1 MKVLHVCES
10 VTGGIATYLNE
21 LIPHQISLYGIEN
34 IRLIVSKQQVAELTV
49 PSSIIFTFEQLNRK
63 SVIAQF
69 KMASTYKE
77 KVAEFQP
84 SVVHLHSTFAGFW
97 FRLPLLF
104 TQKKPYKI
112 VYCSHGW
119 AFDMQKPIWV
129 KRLFAF
135 IEKSLLGCT
144 DNVVCISEHDKR
156 SAVSFGIAK
165 EKLKV
170 VRNTVELAEDE
181 ILPISLDNDFI
192 NYLYVGR
199 FDKQKGFDV
208 LAEAVRLSNNSKFRV
223 YCIGG
228 AVVSNT
234 DTAEC
239 FKDPR
244 LIALGWKRKKEVLQ
258 YMKGCDGLIVPS
270 RWEGFGLVAL
280 EALVCGC
287 PVFHSGAGGLP
298 EILPN
303 SEFSTQLS
311 APLMSSLLELF
322 EHTTKSSLVSL
333 KQRLNQEF
341 NLTYTMRDLTML
353 LDGIYKGLN

>member
-1 MKVLHVCES
+1 MRVLHICES

-21 LIPHQISLYGIEN
+21 LIPHQISIYGIEN
-34 IRLIVSKQQVAELTV
+34 VKLIVASEQLEELTV
-49 PSSIIFTFEQLNRK
+49 PLSIIDTFEQLNRR
-63 SVIAQF
+63 SVPAQW
-69 KMASTYKE
+69 KMARTYSKG
-77 KVAEFQP
+77 VNEFQP

-112 VYCSHGW
+112 IYCSHGW
-119 AFDMQKPIWV
+119 AFDMQKPMWV

-135 IEKSLLGCT
+135 IERSLLGGT

-156 SAVSFGIAK
+156 SAMSYGISE
-165 EKLKV
+165 EKLNV
-170 VRNTVELAEDE
+170 VRNTIELAGDE
-181 ILPISLDNDFI
+181 ITPMSFDDSFI
-192 NYLYVGR
+192 NFLYVGR
-199 FDKQKGFDV
+199 FDKQKGFDI
-208 LAEAVRLSNNSKFRV
+208 LAEAVRLSNNTEFRV

-239 FKDPR
+239 FEDPR
-244 LIALGWKRKKEVLQ
+244 LISLGWKQKKDVLQ
-258 YMKGCDGLIVPS
+258 YMKGCDALIVPS

-303 SEFSTQLS
+303 SEFSTE
-311 APLMSSLLELF
+311 LEQPI
-322 EHTTKSSLVSL
+322 KQSLVNMFNSVEVKSL
-333 KQRLNQEF
+333 RAVKDRLNVEYT
-341 NLTYTMRDLTML
+341 LTYTMRDLADA
-353 LDGIYKGLN
+353 LDEIYSS

>member
-1 MKVLHVCES
+1 MRVLHICES

-21 LIPHQISLYGIEN
+21 LIPHQISIYGIEN
-34 IRLIVSKQQVAELTV
+34 VKLIVASEQLEELTV
-49 PSSIIFTFEQLNRK
+49 PLSIIDTFEQLNRR
-63 SVIAQF
+63 SVPAQW
-69 KMASTYKE
+69 KMARTYSKG
-77 KVAEFQP
+77 VNEFQP

-181 ILPISLDNDFI
+181 ILPILLDNDFI

-244 LIALGWKRKKEVLQ
+244 LIALGWKQKKEVLQ

-287 PVFHSGAGGLP
+287 PVFHSGAGGLA

-303 SEFSTQLS
+303 SEFSIQLEQ
-311 APLMSSLLELF
+311 PI
-322 EHTTKSSLVSL
+322 KQSLV
-333 KQRLNQEF
+333 RLF
-341 NLTYTMRDLTML
+341 NTADKKWLFSTKERLISEYTLTYTMRDLADA
-353 LDGIYKGLN
+353 LDEIYSS

>member
-1 MKVLHVCES
+1 MRVLHVCES

-34 IRLIVSKQQVAELTV
+34 VKLIVASQQVGELTV
-49 PSSIIFTFEQLNRK
+49 PSSIISTFEQLNRK
-63 SVIAQF
+63 SVIAQW
-69 KMASTYKE
+69 KMASTYKM

-97 FRLPLLF
+97 FRLPLVF
-104 TQKKPYKI
+104 SQKQPYKV

-119 AFDMQKPIWV
+119 AFDMQKPMWV
-129 KRLFAF
+129 KRIFAA
-135 IEKSLLGCT
+135 IEKGLLRHT
-144 DNVVCISEHDKR
+144 DHVVCISEHDKR
-156 SAVSFGIAK
+156 SAMSFGMRE
-165 EKLKV
+165 EKFIV
-170 VRNTVELAEDE
+170 VRNTIELADDE
-181 ILPISLDNDFI
+181 IVPVSLDSKFI
-192 NYLYVGR
+192 NFLYVGR

-244 LIALGWKRKKEVLQ
+244 LIALGWKQKKEVLQ

-303 SEFSTQLS
+303 SEFSIQLEQ
-311 APLMSSLLELF
+311 PI
-322 EHTTKSSLVSL
+322 KQSLV
-333 KQRLNQEF
+333 RLF
-341 NLTYTMRDLTML
+341 NTVDKKWLLSTKERLISEYTLTYTMRDLADA
-353 LDGIYKGLN
+353 LDEIYSS